1 MYTTSQNN
9 MFAHCKPCA
18 MMRKVSSQLSAKRIV
33 KDVED
38 IGGDREEGLNTLPI
52 AIGERR
58 ALLVALIVLA
68 VAGFTALT
76 CIPAIGGIELD
87 FGAIIRN
94 WSNGS
99 GILVQ
104 FLQPDFSFLPRTI
117 GPMLETLQMAVV
129 GAFLAALVVEGDL
142 VRVLLTF

>member
-1 MYTTSQNN
+1 MSQVL
-9 MFAHCKPCA
+9 P
-18 MMRKVSSQLSAKRIV
+18 RY
-33 KDVED
+33 
-38 IGGDREEGLNTLPI
+38 TLPP
-52 AIGERR
+52 RPRNR
-58 ALLVALIVLA
+58 ARVALIVLA

-129 GAFLAALVVEGDL
+129 GAFLAALVSVPLTLWAAVPTNPLHAG
-142 VRVLLTF
+142 VRIGQWG